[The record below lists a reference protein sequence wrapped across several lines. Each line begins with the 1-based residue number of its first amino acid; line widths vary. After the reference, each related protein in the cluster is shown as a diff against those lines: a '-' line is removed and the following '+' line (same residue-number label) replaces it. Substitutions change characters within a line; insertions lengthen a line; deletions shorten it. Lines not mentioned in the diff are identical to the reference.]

1 MKQHCHSNPITF
13 VLAAR
18 FPAALLGLGLL
29 YFGTAAPATAQNPS
43 YWKVHDM
50 KRPAPRVV
58 SSSLPLPIPPPS
70 DATVLFDGG
79 DLAKWRAADG
89 SPSKWVA
96 KDGYMESVRGAG
108 YIFSRAS
115 FGDIQ
120 LHLEWASPANVQG
133 KSQGRGNSGVFL
145 MGLYEVQVLDSHDN
159 RTYVDGQAAAVY
171 GQYPPL
177 VNASRGP
184 GEWQSY
190 DIYFRRPRF
199 NRDGGADKPARVTV
213 VHNGVLVQDSV
224 EIWGPTAWLQNLPYT
239 AHADRL
245 PLSFQDHG
253 NPVRYRNVWVR
264 ELDEWTRPGPTSD
277 DAKPIVTMSQN
288 VLDRYVGKYET
299 SPGAYYEIKRE
310 GAQMFFEMVGLPKLE
325 LMTHSNKEFSLRWT
339 AGRMVFDLD
348 AKDRPTALTFYLG
361 GEPTKATRK

>member
-1 MKQHCHSNPITF
+1 MKQRCHLNPKTLASMAR
-13 VLAAR
+13 LAAV
-18 FPAALLGLGLL
+18 LLSLGLL
-29 YFGTAAPATAQNPS
+29 HLGSVAPATAQNPS

-58 SSSLPLPIPPPS
+58 SSSLQLPIPPPS
-70 DATVLFDGG
+70 DAMVLFDGG
-79 DLAKWRAADG
+79 DLSQWRAANG

-96 KDGYMESVRGAG
+96 KDDYMESVRGAG

-120 LHLEWASPANVQG
+120 LHVEWASPANVQG

-145 MGLYEVQVLDSHDN
+145 MGLYEVQVLDSRDN

-171 GQYPPL
+171 GQHPPL

-184 GEWQSY
+184 GEWQGY
-190 DIYFRRPRF
+190 DIFFRRPRF
-199 NRDGGADKPARVTV
+199 KRDGSVEKPARVTV

-277 DAKPIVTMSQN
+277 DAKPIVTMSGN
-288 VLDRYVGKYET
+288 VLDRYVGQYET
-299 SPGAYYEIKRE
+299 SPGAYYGIKRE
-310 GAQMFFEMVGLPKLE
+310 GTRMFFEMVGLAKLE

-339 AGRMVFDLD
+339 AGRLVFDLD
-348 AKDRPTALTFYLG
+348 ANERPTGLTFHLG
-361 GEPTKATRK
+361 GVTMKAKRK